1 MSDFGET
8 TFHIGY
14 KDHRCEWC
22 GEAIPKG
29 EKFAHYK
36 GRWES
41 LWQNWRMHQECY
53 DAFSDCPDIQS
64 EGFMPY
70 SFERGSTEDK

>member
-1 MSDFGET
+1 MDFGET

-22 GEAIPKG
+22 GETIPKG

-36 GRWES
+36 GKWRDE
-41 LWQNWRMHQECY
+41 WQNWRMHQECW
-53 DAFSDCPDIQS
+53 DARADADIQD
-64 EGFMPY
+64 GFMPY
-70 SFERGSTEDK
+70 DHECGSVEDK